1 MIAETADVD
10 PLAQIGENTRV
21 WHLSQIRE
29 NASIGSS
36 CVIGRGAY
44 IDHGV
49 QIGDNCKI
57 QNAALIYAPAVL
69 GRGVFVGPAAILTND
84 LHPRAV
90 NPDGGPKTADDW
102 EPRGIT
108 VGDGA
113 SIGAG
118 AIILP
123 GVEIGAWALVAAGAI
138 VTSSI
143 PAHGLVG
150 GIPARLIG
158 WVGRGG
164 QRLDEEGDGTLV
176 DPSTGDRYTMSGD
189 ELQLVQP

>member
-10 PLAQIGENTRV
+10 PLAEIGENTRV
-21 WHLSQIRE
+21 WHLAQIRE
-29 NASIGSS
+29 NASIGSA
-36 CVIGRGAY
+36 CIVGRGAY

-57 QNAALIYAPAVL
+57 QNAALIYAPAVI
-69 GRGVFVGPAAILTND
+69 GKGVFVGPAAILTND
-84 LHPRAV
+84 VHPRAV
-90 NPDGGPKTADDW
+90 NPDGSLKAADDW
-102 EPRGIT
+102 EQRGIT

-123 GVEIGAWALVAAGAI
+123 GIEIGAWALVAAGAI

-143 PAHGLVG
+143 PAHGLVS

-158 WVGRGG
+158 RVGRGG
-164 QRLDEEGDGTLV
+164 QRLKEEAGGMLV
-176 DPSTGDRYTMSGD
+176 DPTTGDRYTLSGD
-189 ELQLVQP
+189 ELQPIQP